1 MVAHGH
7 QKSARR
13 TVERASA
20 IFVEYEALD
29 VQITNC
35 QFHDNALDF
44 LKDFIK
50 SNNRG
55 LYDFFPPD
63 YFSSAHSP

>member
-1 MVAHGH
+1 MVTGKD
-7 QKSARR
+7 QKNARR
-13 TVERASA
+13 AVERASA
-20 IFVEYEALD
+20 IFIEQEASD

-35 QFHDNALDF
+35 LFHDNALDF
-44 LKDFIK
+44 LKDFVK
-50 SNNRG
+50 TSNRD